1 MEKHIHVILDFY
13 YELITAKQ
21 FVDYLNAHND
31 LQNKFNSVLK
41 KSIPTDNGTP
51 TEYLN
56 LISSKIGTAEDSP
69 LTSNDGKEHL
79 WSNSSQSFLILLYAK
94 EFLAKSEA
102 FIYLSQDEIIELIL
116 TAVTDNSAFYNAT
129 QQVEAYIKNR
139 IIKNMPPIKSLA
151 AAVKYVKNQMKTH
164 FVCDKKMPQWLQSC
178 EWAFNASGKPMVF
191 RSQKGTAFEQQYT
204 FYDSTTGEE
213 TNIVQNN

>member
-21 FVDYLNAHND
+21 FVDYLNTHDD
-31 LQNKFNSVLK
+31 LQKKFNRVLK
-41 KSIPTDNGTP
+41 KSIPENNGTP

-56 LISSKIGTAEDSP
+56 LISSKIGTTADSP
-69 LTSNDGKEHL
+69 ITSKDGKEHI

-94 EFLAKSEA
+94 EFLAKSDA
-102 FIYLSQDEIIELIL
+102 FFYLSQEEITDLIV
-116 TAVTDNSAFYNAT
+116 ADVTDNGAFYNAT
-129 QQVEAYIKNR
+129 QHVETYIKDR
-139 IIKNMPPIKSLA
+139 IIKDMPPIKSLSA
-151 AAVKYVKNQMKTH
+151 AIKYVKNQMKTH

-178 EWAFNASGKPMVF
+178 EWAFNANGKPMVF
-191 RSQKGTAFEQQYT
+191 RSQKGTAFEQHYT
-204 FYDSTTGEE
+204 FYDNTTGEE